1 MYGIIYKAT
10 NKISNKVYIGQTI
23 NPLPE
28 RISQH
33 YHTAKSGKT
42 YHFMRA
48 LRFYEKDDW
57 IWEIIEENIERSK
70 LDEREK
76 YWVKYYDSF
85 ENGYNGN
92 WGGQGSVKVPK
103 VYKLWHPRKKP
114 IEGTALQLSKIL
126 KSNKVHVYQV
136 LSTKVKSIK
145 GYMLFDNIEKHKKKL
160 EEKNKL
166 YKFYRPGKRA
176 KKMTISEFSKISG
189 IPKKVVYDFIEGKE
203 PKLGSWVILES
214 D

>member
-1 MYGIIYKAT
+1 MKGIIYKAT
-10 NKISNKVYIGQTI
+10 NKISNKIYIGQTI
-23 NPLPE
+23 QTLSE
-28 RISQH
+28 RINQH
-33 YHTAKSGKT
+33 YQTAKSDKN
-42 YHFMRA
+42 YHFIRA

-57 IWEIIEENIERSK
+57 VWEIIEENIKKDK
-70 LDEREK
+70 LNEREK

-103 VYKLWHPRKKP
+103 IYKLWHPKKKA

-126 KSNKVHVYQV
+126 KTNKVYIYE
-136 LSTKVKSIK
+136 LISKKVKSVK
-145 GYMLFDNIEKHKKKL
+145 GYMLFDSIEDYKKKL

-166 YKFYRPGKRA
+166 YKFYRPGKRV
-176 KKMTISEFSKISG
+176 KKMTITEFYKISG

-203 PKLGSWVILES
+203 PKLGSWTILEN

>member
-1 MYGIIYKAT
+1 MKGIIYKAT

-23 NPLPE
+23 QTLSE
-28 RISQH
+28 RIRQH
-33 YHTAKSGKT
+33 YQTSKSNKN

-57 IWEIIEENIERSK
+57 VWEVVEENIKRDK
-70 LDEREK
+70 LNEREK
-76 YWVKYYDSF
+76 YWIKYYGSF

-92 WGGQGSVKVPK
+92 WGGQDSVKVSK
-103 VYKLWHPRKKP
+103 IYKLWHPKKKS
-114 IEGTALQLSKIL
+114 IEGTVLQLSKIL
-126 KSNKVHVYQV
+126 KCHKINVYQLTSKAIDSV
-136 LSTKVKSIK
+136 K
-145 GYMLFDNIEKHKKKL
+145 GYMLFDNIENYKKKI

-166 YKFYRPGKRA
+166 YKFYRPGKRI
-176 KKMTISEFSKISG
+176 KKMTITEFYKVSG

-203 PKLGSWVILES
+203 PKLGCWTILEN